1 MAHSV
6 NARPLSSERSSAL
19 SGTISVPG
27 DKSISHRS
35 LIFGALAK
43 GTTTIRGLLQSEDV
57 LATARA
63 MQAFGSVI
71 SSQTNENDET
81 RWSVSGMGTGGL
93 LEPDQVLDFG
103 NAGTGS
109 RLVMGL
115 AGVHNF
121 ATTFI
126 GDASLSSRPMARVL
140 DPLRKMG
147 AQVMARTGDRL
158 PLTIMG
164 TRTAVPITYRV
175 PMPSAQVK
183 SCVLLAGLNTGG
195 VTTVIEPIKTRDH
208 TENMLRGFGADFEE
222 KTGDDGERILKIA
235 GLCRLT
241 AQHIQV
247 PGDPSSAAFPIVAAL
262 LVPGSEITLKNILLN
277 ETRTGL
283 IKTLLEMGADITILN
298 ETVSGGE
305 PIGDICVK
313 HSELHGVEVPADRAP
328 SMIDEYPV
336 LAVAA
341 AFAKG
346 ETIMHGLQE
355 LRVKE
360 SDRLAAVAAGLKAN
374 GIDHTEGNASL
385 TVRGSKSVPGGGMV
399 STHMDHR
406 IAMSFLCLGFASDR
420 PVTVDDGN
428 VIASSFPEFET
439 LMTNLGATLVEA
451 EVSAE

>member
-1 MAHSV
+1 M
-6 NARPLSSERSSAL
+6 
-19 SGTISVPG
+19 
-27 DKSISHRS
+27 
-35 LIFGALAK
+35 
-43 GTTTIRGLLQSEDV
+43 
-57 LATARA
+57 
-63 MQAFGSVI
+63 
-71 SSQTNENDET
+71 
-81 RWSVSGMGTGGL
+81 
-93 LEPDQVLDFG
+93 
-103 NAGTGS
+103 
-109 RLVMGL
+109 
-115 AGVHNF
+115 
-121 ATTFI
+121 
-126 GDASLSSRPMARVL
+126 
-140 DPLRKMG
+140 
-147 AQVMARTGDRL
+147 
-158 PLTIMG
+158 
-164 TRTAVPITYRV
+164 
-175 PMPSAQVK
+175 
-183 SCVLLAGLNTGG
+183 
-195 VTTVIEPIKTRDH
+195 
-208 TENMLRGFGADFEE
+208 
-222 KTGDDGERILKIA
+222 
-235 GLCRLT
+235 
-241 AQHIQV
+241 

-305 PIGDICVK
+305 SIGDICVK

-439 LMTNLGATLVEA
+439 LMTSLGATLVEA